1 MCMYQVALKL
11 YRIIHNKHMYV
22 RMYVCM
28 YVCMYVH
35 MYSIFIKD
43 INSIG
48 TLTDNDDSTGAIV
61 GGVIGG
67 ICGLVLLMLI
77 IILLW
82 WFCIRNREKNS
93 RPS

>member
-1 MCMYQVALKL
+1 MCICMYQVALKL
-11 YRIIHNKHMYV
+11 YHIIHNKHMC
-22 RMYVCM
+22 VCM
-28 YVCMYVH
+28 YVCTYLFNFH
-35 MYSIFIKD
+35 KKD
-43 INSIG
+43 VNSIG
-48 TLTDNDDSTGAIV
+48 TLTDNDDNTGAIV